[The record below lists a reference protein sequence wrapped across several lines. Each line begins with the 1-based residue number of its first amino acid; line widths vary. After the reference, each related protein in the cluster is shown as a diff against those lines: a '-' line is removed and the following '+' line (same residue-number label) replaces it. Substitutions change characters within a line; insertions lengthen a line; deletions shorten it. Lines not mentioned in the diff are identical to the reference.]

1 MSGCPKVIRSMSEN
15 TAEEPFYTFHVF
27 CCNNRRPDN
36 HPRGSCAGR
45 GSEAL
50 QAYMKGRCKEVGIK
64 NIRVN
69 KSGCM
74 ERCELGPTMAIY
86 PEGVWY
92 TYNTEADV
100 DEIIATHLQGG
111 GRVERLLMHNDQTE
125 PRPESKRPTPVTA

>member
-1 MSGCPKVIRSMSEN
+1 MSQHP
-15 TAEEPFYTFHVF
+15 AEPPFYTFHVF

-50 QAYMKGRCKEVGIK
+50 QAYMKAKCKEAGIK
-64 NIRVN
+64 DIRVN
-69 KSGCM
+69 KAGCM
-74 ERCELGPTMAIY
+74 ERCELGPSMVIY

-92 TYNTEADV
+92 TYSCEADV

-111 GRVERLLMHNDQTE
+111 GRVERLLMHNDQKE
-125 PRPESKRPTPVTA
+125 PRPESKRPTQVPA

>member
-1 MSGCPKVIRSMSEN
+1 MSQNS
-15 TAEEPFYTFHVF
+15 AEAPFYTFHVF

-50 QAYMKGRCKEVGIK
+50 QAYMKGRCKEVGIE

-69 KSGCM
+69 KAGCM

-92 TYNTEADV
+92 TYNSEADV
-100 DEIIATHLQGG
+100 DEIIATHLQKG
-111 GRVERLLMHNDQTE
+111 GRVERLMLHNDQTE
-125 PRPESKRPTPVTA
+125 PRPESKLPTKVSA